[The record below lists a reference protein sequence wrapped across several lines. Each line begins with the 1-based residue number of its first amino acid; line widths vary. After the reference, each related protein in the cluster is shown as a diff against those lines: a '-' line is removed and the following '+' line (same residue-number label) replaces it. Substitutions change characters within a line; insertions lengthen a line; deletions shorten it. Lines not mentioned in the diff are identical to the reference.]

1 MIKTGLLGATGY
13 AGMELVR
20 LLSAHPDVEIRH
32 LASHS
37 MEGAAFSSV
46 YPSFPPSFG
55 QVLEKV
61 DLEKVAGDCD
71 VVFTSLPH
79 SASMDTVKSL
89 YGMGARVIDL
99 SGDYR
104 YDDAAVYEKWYGAA
118 HKYPEL
124 LKESVYGLTELHRAR
139 IKTARIV
146 GNPGC
151 YTTCAI
157 LALAPLMGKPF
168 IDPHSIIVDAKSGT
182 TGAGR
187 TPSEALHFSEVDEN
201 VKAYN
206 VGVHRHTSEIE
217 QELSLL
223 QGHEV
228 VLSFTPHLLP
238 SKRGILSTIYCS
250 LEHAVTHEEVE
261 TVYKEFFADEPFV
274 VLHPKGSL
282 PQVKYVNGSNCI
294 HIGFVVDPRTMR
306 LVIVSALDNLIKGA
320 AGQAVQNMNL
330 MFDIPESSG
339 LSMTGWYL

>member
-1 MIKTGLLGATGY
+1 MIKAGLLGATGY

-20 LLSAHPDVEIRH
+20 LLSAHPAVEITH

-37 MEGAAFSSV
+37 MDGAAFSSV

-55 QVLEKV
+55 RVLEKV
-61 DLEKVAGDCD
+61 DLETVAKDSD

-79 SASMDTVKSL
+79 STSMETVKRL
-89 YGMGARVIDL
+89 HELGVRVIDL

-104 YDDAAVYEKWYGAA
+104 YEDAVVYAQWYGVS

-124 LKESVYGLTELHRAR
+124 LCESVYGLTELHREK
-139 IKTARIV
+139 IKSARIV

-157 LALAPLMGKPF
+157 LALAPLMGTAF
-168 IDPHSIIVDAKSGT
+168 IDPQSIIIDAKSGT

-201 VKAYN
+201 IKAYN

-228 VLSFTPHLLP
+228 IVSFTPHLLP
-238 SKRGILSTIYCS
+238 CKRGILSTIYCS
-250 LEHAVTHEEVE
+250 LEHDVTYDDVE
-261 TVYKEFFADEPFV
+261 ALYRGFFADEPFV

-294 HIGFVVDPRTMR
+294 HIGFVVDPRTKR

-320 AGQAVQNMNL
+320 AGQAIQNMNL